1 MDSSLNMIDL
11 EYLINPAF
19 SHIKKN
25 ILTDNHTEDIKFYR
39 KRIFKLTKDFL
50 CGTHINRELEDAFI
64 NYSRICIEYFKF
76 IDKAD
81 IIQKD
86 YPPDKEI
93 KRDKYVHESAPNSL
107 LMRTP
112 RDTKI
117 TDCLPIQRKTQ
128 KKIFMPTN
136 RHINI
141 RAPKFMY
148 KGLKK
153 KNIIN
158 KYGNKK
164 KKKEKNE
171 KE

>member
-11 EYLINPAF
+11 EYLTNPAF

-25 ILTDNHTEDIKFYR
+25 ILTDNHTQDIKFYR

-50 CGTHINRELEDAFI
+50 CGTHINRELENAFI
-64 NYSRICIEYFKF
+64 NYSRTCIEYFKF

-86 YPPDKEI
+86 YPPDKKI
-93 KRDKYVHESAPNSL
+93 KKKICVHESPPNNL

-112 RDTKI
+112 RNTKI
-117 TDCLPIQRKTQ
+117 TDCLHIQRKTH

-141 RAPKFMY
+141 RAPEFMY

-153 KNIIN
+153 KNIDN
-158 KYGNKK
+158 KYGN
-164 KKKEKNE
+164 
-171 KE
+171 